1 MSMYIIFYLVSM
13 NNEGIKM
20 CMVWSSRLNPLYKLN
35 YNSSCHIIYN
45 NRQLQKKWQSPW
57 LINSPGKFSLVA
69 RFIGYS
75 RTLKWQI
82 KSPGESVK
90 KFGSEACIHEYKIQ
104 FSKLGHSCKS
114 VVSRV
119 YTERMRDDAFKNETK
134 HHTTPLQ
141 CLKNLS
147 AFPNISSENN
157 P

>member
-1 MSMYIIFYLVSM
+1 MSLYIIFYLVSM

-35 YNSSCHIIYN
+35 YNSSCHIYN